1 MINILILKDNQKNIK
16 FIEATGHSGYAE
28 EGSDIVCSAV
38 STLMQSLAVGL
49 TEVINMSPKIIID
62 ETIPH
67 MCINLLDGESSS
79 LTKAGMENVQTLM
92 QTTVLSLRQV
102 ANEFNRHIKIKEKQ
116 V

>member
-1 MINILILKDNQKNIK
+1 MINILVLKDNQKNIK

-28 EGSDIVCSAV
+28 SGSDIVCSAV

-49 TEVINMSPKIIID
+49 TEVVKISPKIIMD

-67 MCINLLDGESSS
+67 MHIS
-79 LTKAGMENVQTLM
+79 LIEDADVKNKVVQTLM
-92 QTTVLSLRQV
+92 ETTIISLKQM
-102 ANEFNRHIKIKEKQ
+102 ANEFNKNIKIKEKQ